1 MKLTRGFAAKAAS
14 AIEEEIPRRS
24 KPKRAAVFASGSPPE
39 RKCRISTESKALET
53 GSLTGSN
60 VMKVTGFERNREALS
75 REKALKG
82 ETQERFRHE
91 TRLEGSGGSKP
102 ARG

>member
-1 MKLTRGFAAKAAS
+1 
-14 AIEEEIPRRS
+14 
-24 KPKRAAVFASGSPPE
+24 
-39 RKCRISTESKALET
+39 
-53 GSLTGSN
+53 
-60 VMKVTGFERNREALS
+60 MKVTGFERNREALS

-82 ETQERFRHE
+82 KTQERFRHE